1 MRSTIRYRCRT
12 SYGFLAIGNHGSQPA
27 GLRRF
32 PGIPVLDQTT
42 SPAGTWFQIYINQAL
57 AWWGQTTSARLD
69 ARTTGPIRVDIGTVL
84 AGEEQTS
91 FASSLPSAPARRA
104 ELSWLGGTFESTDIA
119 GFQVWYSAA
128 AAGELWRRRIRF
140 DELTAGRQWAVRR
153 RHADEAR
160 GRDHRL
166 PVGHLHRWLRLR
178 RVRLGRLRSAA
189 GTYTWTSDPLSNGVY
204 WYAVV
209 PYDSAGNLGTPA
221 TTSVTIEVPPLEPP
235 LFEDDTRLHYTYD
248 AITDE
253 VTLYWNETSG

>member
-1 MRSTIRYRCRT
+1 MGFSQSAITAVNPPV
-12 SYGFLAIGNHGSQPA
+12 YGNFQVYLSW
-27 GLRRF
+27 
-32 PGIPVLDQTT
+32 QTT

-57 AWWGQTTSARLD
+57 AWWGQTTSARLVLG
-69 ARTTGPIRVDIGTVL
+69 TTGPIRVDIGTVL

-104 ELSWLGGTFESTDIA
+104 ELSWIGGTFESTDIA

-128 AAGELWRRRIRF
+128 APVSYGDGGF
-140 DELTAGRQWAVRR
+140 GSTSSPPGGNGPFGGVTLTTL
-153 RHADEAR
+153 EASITAYPS
-160 GRDHRL
+160 GIVTD
-166 PVGHLHRWLRLR
+166 GF
-178 RVRLGRLRSAA
+178 GFGGFGSGGFGSAA
-189 GTYTWTSDPLSNGVY
+189 GTYTWTSDPLSSGVY

-209 PYDSAGNLGTPA
+209 PFDSAGNLGTPA
-221 TTSVTIEVPPLEPP
+221 TTSVSIEVPPLEPP